1 MVFFVLLFCTKCV
14 LTLLLFIFF
23 HQNIE
28 NLEGQIADALTDRN
42 KAAETISKLQV
53 RLLLFMVSYLFNSVS
68 EFKEKLHI
76 MSYDLVFF
84 YLHILHVITHHSK
97 GSHLA

>member
-1 MVFFVLLFCTKCV
+1 MFFFVLLFCTKCV

-53 RLLLFMVSYLFNSVS
+53 RLLLFMVSYSFNSVS

-76 MSYDLVFF
+76 MSYDL
-84 YLHILHVITHHSK
+84 HILHVITHHSK
-97 GSHLA
+97 GSHVA

>member
-1 MVFFVLLFCTKCV
+1 MVFFVLLFCTKRV
-14 LTLLLFIFF
+14 LTLLLSIFF

-76 MSYDLVFF
+76 MSY
-84 YLHILHVITHHSK
+84 
-97 GSHLA
+97 

>member
-1 MVFFVLLFCTKCV
+1 MVFFVLLFCTKGV

-76 MSYDLVFF
+76 MSYDL
-84 YLHILHVITHHSK
+84 HILHVITHHSK